1 MTESKLELRS
11 KVQCKNLIE
20 RVLQFRL
27 QLRRAPDENQ
37 IFKSP
42 AEAEE
47 LNELRIFSYLAC
59 VYRVMEARG
68 KFGEHKT
75 CVRVARAQN
84 LFIAAQ

>member
-1 MTESKLELRS
+1 MTESKLELQS

-27 QLRRAPDENQ
+27 QLRLFRVLDENQ

-47 LNELRIFSYLAC
+47 LNKLRICSCLAF
-59 VYRVMEARG
+59 VYRVMVQAGSLENTKNA
-68 KFGEHKT
+68 
-75 CVRVARAQN
+75 
-84 LFIAAQ
+84 